1 MSTKIVFV
9 NPPSMEHAYA
19 ELRKFS
25 MASPPLGMAYIAAYM
40 ETKNINP
47 ARAINVEIVDCDAL
61 RLGVTEAVNLI
72 KSKNPRYIGL
82 MAMTATMS
90 IAAGMFRALK
100 ACLPDSVLILG
111 GVHGTALPEY
121 TLTEVPEIDFIV
133 MGEGEYTTY
142 ELINKIENN
151 ETDFEDLRRIQGIAF
166 RYENKI
172 YLNEKRPFMTD
183 LDSLPFPARHLLPME
198 TYHGPGWFRW
208 LKGYTGP
215 FVSVITSRGCPFS
228 CNFCAS
234 HTIWGK
240 RIRYRSIENV
250 MAEIDHLK
258 RTYDIKVLHFQD
270 DAFTVEK
277 ERTIEI
283 CRQLILRNY
292 NLRIM
297 CSARVDQIDEE
308 LLAYMKKAGVQWI
321 SYGVESGNDGILNK
335 CGKNTTGKQILH
347 AYDITRKAGI
357 GTHAGIILGHIG
369 ETYKSA
375 LDSIRFLQEL
385 RPDYAGIATLI
396 PFPGSY
402 AWDYCKE
409 NNISLPS
416 NWSDFGMV
424 NSVPIAVNSE
434 LSPKKLLKL
443 RDKAVLSYYAN
454 PGRMI
459 RLLSDKR
466 YNKKLLIYDHF
477 YNAYALLLRKIRQ
490 TRKIS
495 NPLSCQ

>member
-1 MSTKIVFV
+1 MSKIVFV

-19 ELRKFS
+19 ELRRFS
-25 MASPPLGMAYIAAYM
+25 MAAPPLGMAYIAAYM
-40 ETKNINP
+40 ETGNITP
-47 ARAINVEIVDCDAL
+47 ARAIDVEIVDCDAL
-61 RLGVTEAVNLI
+61 QLGVTEAVNLI
-72 KSKNPRYIGL
+72 RSKHPRYIGL

-90 IAAGMFRALK
+90 IAAKMFKELK
-100 ACLPDSVLILG
+100 ECLPDAVLILG

-121 TLTEVPEIDFIV
+121 TLREVPEIDFIV
-133 MGEGEYTTY
+133 MGEGEHTTY

-151 ETDFEDLRRIQGIAF
+151 KTSFEDMRSIQGIAF
-166 RYENKI
+166 RHENKI
-172 YLNEKRPFMTD
+172 YLNERRAFITD
-183 LDSLPFPARHLLPME
+183 LDSLPFPARHLLPMDS
-198 TYHGPGWFRW
+198 YHGPGWFRW
-208 LKGYTGP
+208 LKGYAGP
-215 FVSVITSRGCPFS
+215 FVSVITSRGCPFA

-234 HTIWGK
+234 PTMWGR
-240 RIRYRSIENV
+240 RIRYRSIGNV

-258 RTYDIKVLHFQD
+258 RTYNIKVLHFQD
-270 DAFTVEK
+270 DIFSIER

-283 CRQLILRNY
+283 CKHLISRNY

-297 CSARVDQIDEE
+297 CSARVDHIDEE
-308 LLAYMKKAGVQWI
+308 LLCYMKKAGVEWI
-321 SYGVESGNDGILNK
+321 FYGVESGNDEMLDK
-335 CGKNTTGKQILH
+335 CGKNTTRKQILH
-347 AYDITRKAGI
+347 AYDIARKAGI

-375 LDSIRFLQEL
+375 LETIRFLRKL

-402 AWDYCKE
+402 AWDYCQK

-416 NWSDFGMV
+416 DWSDFGMV
-424 NSVPIAVNSE
+424 NSIPIAVNSE
-434 LSPKKLLKL
+434 LSSQKLLKL
-443 RDKAVLSYYAN
+443 RDKAVFSYYAN
-454 PGRMI
+454 PGRLI
-459 RLLSDKR
+459 HLFSDNR
-466 YNKKLLIYDHF
+466 YNKKRLIYDHF